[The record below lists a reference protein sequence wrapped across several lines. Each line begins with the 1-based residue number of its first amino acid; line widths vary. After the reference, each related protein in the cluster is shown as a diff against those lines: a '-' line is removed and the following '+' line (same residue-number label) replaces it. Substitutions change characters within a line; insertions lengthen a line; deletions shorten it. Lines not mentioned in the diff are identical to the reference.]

1 MFYHDH
7 AYGITRL
14 NVYAGE
20 ASPYI
25 IQDPVEQNL
34 VNSGV
39 IPADQIPLIIQDK
52 TFVPDDAQLAAQ
64 DPTWDKAKW
73 GGKGNLWMPHVYM
86 TNQNPADPGGI
97 NAFGRWHYGP

>member
-1 MFYHDH
+1 
-7 AYGITRL
+7 
-14 NVYAGE
+14 
-20 ASPYI
+20 
-25 IQDPVEQNL
+25 
-34 VNSGV
+34 
-39 IPADQIPLIIQDK
+39 LIIQDK